1 MCYIYKLQR
10 RKHSQLDVHS
20 KTLSFIDIAQ
30 SMQIISSR
38 IVHKPN
44 LSFFLLP
51 RYSLERSGQSF
62 RQQRINT
69 LCICTSSIALSIFFV
84 FNKINIDYYYQ
95 IFNGM
100 NVACIYEKNN
110 HFTYVVHINLSQFH
124 VKKKYNN
131 IYITSLFLVKV
142 FSH

>member
-1 MCYIYKLQR
+1 MHEKMQLILTTSFTPNFKAVWQHKAAIDFCTQNNGITIEEMRHVLYLKLQR

-62 RQQRINT
+62 SQQRIH
-69 LCICTSSIALSIFFV
+69 CTFV
-84 FNKINIDYYYQ
+84 HLQ
-95 IFNGM
+95 
-100 NVACIYEKNN
+100 
-110 HFTYVVHINLSQFH
+110 
-124 VKKKYNN
+124 
-131 IYITSLFLVKV
+131 
-142 FSH
+142 